1 MSLSDYLNQNKPTTA
16 TAAATAEVEEANE
29 KIIALKARVHAKA
42 VESIGKTTQKTGVE
56 MADDQIFNVLM
67 DTINTNA
74 EADGMSRPE
83 KTRIC
88 NELMDEICGL
98 GPLEVLIHDDS
109 VSEIMVNSPKQVYV
123 ERHGK
128 LVLTDVKFQDNAH
141 VMSVIEKIVSPLGRH
156 CDDASPMVD
165 ARLADGSR
173 VNAIIPPL
181 ALKGPCITI
190 RKFAKDP
197 LKISDMVGF
206 GSVSPTMAQ
215 FLEACVKG
223 RLNIIISGGTGSG
236 KTTLLNVMSS
246 FIPADER
253 IVTIEDAAELQLH
266 QDHVVTLESRPAN
279 TEGVGAITIRDL
291 VRNALRMRPDR
302 IIVGECRGGEALD
315 MLQAMNTGHEGSMT
329 TGHANTTRDLMSR
342 LETMVMMAGMD
353 LPEKAIREQIA
364 SGVNLIVQ
372 QTRFRD
378 GTRKVT
384 NITEIT
390 GMEGGTIVTQ
400 DIFRYENSGRLDDNG
415 KVIGKFVATGFKP
428 QCIEKMRQ
436 NGVFV
441 HDEWF
446 AANGQ

>member
-1 MSLSDYLNQNKPTTA
+1 MSLSSYLEKSKTVETT
-16 TAAATAEVEEANE
+16 VEETKNKEEQKE
-29 KIIALKARVHAKA
+29 KYKNLKSNVHARVVEIINKTSAK
-42 VESIGKTTQKTGVE
+42 EGKDISNE
-56 MADDQIFNVLM
+56 RIRDILM
-67 DTINTNA
+67 DTIN
-74 EADGMSRPE
+74 EEKDIEIVPRPE
-83 KTRIC
+83 RENIC
-88 NELMDEICGL
+88 NDLFNEICGL
-98 GPLEVLIHDDS
+98 GPLETLICDDS
-109 VSEIMVNSPKQVYV
+109 VSEIMVNSPQQVYV

-128 LVLTDVKFQDNAH
+128 LQLSDVKFQDNEHIMAI
-141 VMSVIEKIVSPLGRH
+141 IEKIVSPLGRH

-165 ARLADGSR
+165 ARLPDGSR

-197 LKISDMVGF
+197 LQIQDMIRF
-206 GSVSPTMAQ
+206 GSVSPMMAE
-215 FLEACVKG
+215 FLKACVQGK
-223 RLNIIISGGTGSG
+223 LNIIISGGTGSG

-246 FIPADER
+246 FIPPTER

-279 TEGVGAITIRDL
+279 TEGTGAITIRDL

-329 TGHANTTRDLMSR
+329 TGHANTTRDLLSR

-353 LPEKAIREQIA
+353 LPERAIREQIA

-372 QTRFRD
+372 QSRFRD
-378 GTRKVT
+378 GSRKVT
-384 NITEIT
+384 AISEIT
-390 GMEGGTIVTQ
+390 GMESGTIVTQ
-400 DIFRYENSGRLDDNG
+400 DIFTFENTGRLNDDG
-415 KVIGKFVATGFKP
+415 KIIGEFKASGFHP
-428 QCIEKMRQ
+428 QCAEKMKQ

-446 AANGQ
+446 NTEA